1 MGTFAH
7 KIVDCFSSGKKY
19 ILRHGG
25 RKQRGKEL
33 HNIQADL
40 KAERTGAFSV
50 LGGKAKNQEQQK
62 KRWKERNQLD
72 NGMCF
77 FRQNRIC
84 MFHGDS
90 TPFYDKTI
98 VYAINDSNI
107 LLCIIAS
114 GKKICKQYIDRHWFF
129 CYNVLIKLRSERLV
143 HKMHITLTGNLGS
156 GKSTLSK
163 ILEAEYGYEIFS
175 TGKVIRKI
183 AEEHGLSV
191 LEMNELMNKDPK
203 YDHEIDDTTARIS
216 RENPDKSILFD
227 SRLAW
232 HFVDKSFKVF
242 LSVSLDVAAQR
253 VAGDVSRGE
262 VEHYASLEDAKA
274 NLKKRA
280 ETEDTRYK
288 ELYNIEYF
296 NYSNYNLV
304 LDSTD
309 CAPDILAMILK
320 DEAEAYEK
328 AEKEGKGGYSRLI
341 LSLNRPEEDFAKE
354 KAAGVVTRETLH
366 GVEFTVI
373 TLQ

>member
-1 MGTFAH
+1 
-7 KIVDCFSSGKKY
+7 
-19 ILRHGG
+19 
-25 RKQRGKEL
+25 
-33 HNIQADL
+33 
-40 KAERTGAFSV
+40 
-50 LGGKAKNQEQQK
+50 
-62 KRWKERNQLD
+62 
-72 NGMCF
+72 
-77 FRQNRIC
+77 
-84 MFHGDS
+84 
-90 TPFYDKTI
+90 
-98 VYAINDSNI
+98 
-107 LLCIIAS
+107 
-114 GKKICKQYIDRHWFF
+114 
-129 CYNVLIKLRSERLV
+129 
-143 HKMHITLTGNLGS
+143 MHITLTGNLGS

-216 RENPDKSILFD
+216 RENPDKNILFD

-232 HFVDKSFKVF
+232 HFVEKSFKVF

-253 VAGDVSRGE
+253 VAGDSSRGE
-262 VEHYASLEDAKA
+262 VEHYASLEDAKQ

-309 CAPDILAMILK
+309 CAPDILAKILK
-320 DEAEAYEK
+320 DEAEAYKK
-328 AEKEGKGGYSRLI
+328 ADKEGKGGYSRLI
-341 LSLNRPEEDFAKE
+341 LSMNRPEEDFAKE
-354 KAAGVVTRETLH
+354 KSEGIVTKEVFYGH
-366 GVEFTVI
+366 DFMVI
-373 TLQ
+373 TLNR

>member
-1 MGTFAH
+1 
-7 KIVDCFSSGKKY
+7 
-19 ILRHGG
+19 
-25 RKQRGKEL
+25 
-33 HNIQADL
+33 
-40 KAERTGAFSV
+40 
-50 LGGKAKNQEQQK
+50 
-62 KRWKERNQLD
+62 
-72 NGMCF
+72 
-77 FRQNRIC
+77 
-84 MFHGDS
+84 
-90 TPFYDKTI
+90 
-98 VYAINDSNI
+98 
-107 LLCIIAS
+107 
-114 GKKICKQYIDRHWFF
+114 
-129 CYNVLIKLRSERLV
+129 
-143 HKMHITLTGNLGS
+143 MHITLTGNLGS

-216 RENPDKSILFD
+216 RENPEKSILFD

-242 LSVSLDVAAQR
+242 LSVSLDVAAKR

-309 CAPDILAMILK
+309 CAPDILAKILK

-328 AEKEGKGGYSRLI
+328 ADAEGKGGYSRLI
-341 LSLNRPEEDFAKE
+341 LSLNRPEEDFTKE
-354 KAAGVVTRETLH
+354 KAAGVVTREVLH
-366 GVEFTVI
+366 GVEFLVV
-373 TLQ
+373 TLNKTK

>member
-1 MGTFAH
+1 
-7 KIVDCFSSGKKY
+7 
-19 ILRHGG
+19 
-25 RKQRGKEL
+25 
-33 HNIQADL
+33 
-40 KAERTGAFSV
+40 
-50 LGGKAKNQEQQK
+50 
-62 KRWKERNQLD
+62 
-72 NGMCF
+72 
-77 FRQNRIC
+77 
-84 MFHGDS
+84 
-90 TPFYDKTI
+90 
-98 VYAINDSNI
+98 
-107 LLCIIAS
+107 
-114 GKKICKQYIDRHWFF
+114 
-129 CYNVLIKLRSERLV
+129 
-143 HKMHITLTGNLGS
+143 MHITLTGNLGS

-242 LSVSLDVAAQR
+242 LSVSLDVAAKR
-253 VAGDVSRGE
+253 VAADASRGE
-262 VEHYASLEDAKA
+262 VEHYASLEDAKQ

-280 ETEDTRYK
+280 ETEDIRYK

-296 NYSNYNLV
+296 NFSNYNLV

-309 CAPDILAMILK
+309 CAPDILAKILK

-328 AEKEGKGGYSRLI
+328 ADKEGRGGYSRLI

-354 KAAGVVTRETLH
+354 KEMGVVTRECFY
-366 GVEFTVI
+366 GQEFNVI
-373 TLQ
+373 TLN

>member
-1 MGTFAH
+1 
-7 KIVDCFSSGKKY
+7 
-19 ILRHGG
+19 
-25 RKQRGKEL
+25 
-33 HNIQADL
+33 
-40 KAERTGAFSV
+40 
-50 LGGKAKNQEQQK
+50 
-62 KRWKERNQLD
+62 
-72 NGMCF
+72 
-77 FRQNRIC
+77 
-84 MFHGDS
+84 
-90 TPFYDKTI
+90 
-98 VYAINDSNI
+98 
-107 LLCIIAS
+107 
-114 GKKICKQYIDRHWFF
+114 
-129 CYNVLIKLRSERLV
+129 
-143 HKMHITLTGNLGS
+143 MHITLTGNLGS

-253 VAGDVSRGE
+253 VAGDASRGE

-280 ETEDTRYK
+280 ETEDARYK

-309 CAPDILAMILK
+309 CAPDILAKILK
-320 DEAEAYEK
+320 DEAQAYEK
-328 AEKEGKGGYSRLI
+328 ADAEGKGGYSRLI
-341 LSLNRPEEDFAKE
+341 LSINRPAEDFAKE
-354 KAAGVVTRETLH
+354 KAVGEVTKETFYGH
-366 GVEFTVI
+366 EFTVI
-373 TLQ
+373 TLK